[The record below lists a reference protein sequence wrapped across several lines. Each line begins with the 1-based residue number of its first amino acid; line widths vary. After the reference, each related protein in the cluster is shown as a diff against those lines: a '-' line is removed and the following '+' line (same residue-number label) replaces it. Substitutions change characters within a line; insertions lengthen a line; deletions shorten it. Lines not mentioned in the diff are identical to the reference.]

1 MPQPINWRALLR
13 AAIVVC
19 AVIPLTSVK
28 SQSQSVETDSP
39 FIPTRLTG
47 PIEIDG
53 FVNDSAWEGV
63 DPLPLVM
70 YEPIF
75 RGAPSERTDIRI
87 AYDDQYLY
95 LGGNLYDSNPDG
107 IRANSMYRDLYSGDD
122 TVSLILDTF
131 NDRQNGLWFFTNPNG
146 IRADMAISNDLEGS
160 VGSPFGTVIN
170 SSWNTFWDVAT
181 QVTDLGWS
189 VEMRIPFT
197 SLGFQ
202 SEDGVVEMGFSVTRQ
217 IARKNETQ
225 VFPAIPP
232 NWNMS
237 FAKPSQLGRIQLRD
251 VRAGRP
257 LYITPYVSGGGATE
271 ANLLEDES
279 KYEHKSNLTGDIGG
293 DVKYNITNNLT
304 LDLTVNTDFAQ
315 AEADDEQV
323 NLTRFSLFF
332 PEKRRFFQERA
343 GIFDFRTAGRFDRL
357 FNTRQIGLYEGET
370 VPIYGGARLVGRVG
384 SWDIGAINMQTAA
397 AHGNPSE
404 NFGVYR
410 LRKQVFN
417 PNSYVGSMV
426 TTRIASNGYWNAV
439 YGLDSQIKVGSR
451 EYLEFKWAQ
460 VFDEALPDIT
470 LRDNSYARARIER
483 RTEIGFAYSLSSTW
497 GGPNFEPGMGFVS
510 RTGFI
515 QPFFTLSYGWF
526 ASESSKILSMR
537 PRLLFAQFRRD
548 SDGSL
553 ETGAYWFSWFV
564 SMKSGAYHT
573 FEVQA
578 RTEDLH
584 EAVEFPEDT
593 EVPIG
598 KYSFYNL
605 GWEYMAH
612 SGRLFRVDG
621 SATVGSF
628 YDGTNIE
635 IQAEPTWNLSRYLE
649 LGATYQFNRVRF
661 PDRGQA
667 FFVHV
672 ARIRTQIG
680 FSTQASIN
688 AFLQYNTASDVVSA
702 NVRFRYN
709 FREGNDLWLVYNEG
723 RNTDRLSN
731 DPELP
736 FLDGRRVLMKY
747 TYTFIR

>member
-1 MPQPINWRALLR
+1 MLRLIKWPALLR
-13 AAIVVC
+13 AAVVVC
-19 AVIPLTSVK
+19 ILFQFTPAEPWA
-28 SQSQSVETDSP
+28 QSVETDSP
-39 FIPTRLTG
+39 FLPTRLTES
-47 PIEIDG
+47 IDIDG
-53 FVNDSAWEGV
+53 FVNDPAWEEV
-63 DPLPLVM
+63 APLPLVM
-70 YEPIF
+70 YEPVF
-75 RGAPSERTDIRI
+75 RGDLSERTDIRI

-95 LGGNLYDSNPDG
+95 LGANLYDSNPAG

-146 IRADMAISNDLEGS
+146 IRADMAISNDLEGIG
-160 VGSPFGTVIN
+160 GSPFGTVIN

-181 QVTDLGWS
+181 QVTDMGWS

-202 SEDGVVEMGFSVTRQ
+202 AEQGVVEMGFSVSRQ
-217 IARKNETQ
+217 ITRKNETYIY
-225 VFPAIPP
+225 PAIPP
-232 NWNMS
+232 NWNLAY
-237 FAKPSQLGRIQLRD
+237 AKPSQLGRIQLRD
-251 VRAGRP
+251 VHAGRP
-257 LYITPYVSGGGATE
+257 VYITPYVSGGGSTE
-271 ANLLEDES
+271 ANLVEDES
-279 KYEHKSNLTGDIGG
+279 RYEHQSRWTGDIGG
-293 DVKYNITNNLT
+293 DVKYNLTNNLT

-343 GIFDFRTAGRFDRL
+343 GIFDFRTSGRFDRL

-370 VPIYGGARLVGRVG
+370 VPIYGGLRLVGRVG
-384 SWDIGAINMQTAA
+384 NWDVGAINMQTAA

-404 NFGVYR
+404 NFGIYR
-410 LRKQVFN
+410 LRKQIFN

-426 TTRIASNGYWNAV
+426 TTRIASNGYWNIV
-439 YGLDSQIKVGSR
+439 YGLDSQIKVGNR

-460 VFDEALPDIT
+460 VFDEAFPDIS
-470 LRDNSYARARIER
+470 LRNNSFARARIER
-483 RTEIGFAYSLSSTW
+483 RTEIGLSYILSSTW

-515 QPFFTLSYGWF
+515 QPLIVFGYGWF
-526 ASESSKILSMR
+526 ASEASRVLSMR
-537 PRLLFAQFRRD
+537 PRVVLTQFRRD
-548 SDGSL
+548 SDRSI
-553 ETGAYWFSWFV
+553 ESGAYWFSWFL

-573 FEVQA
+573 FELQA
-578 RTEDLH
+578 RTEDIL
-584 EAVEFPEDT
+584 EAIEFPEDT

-598 KYSFYNL
+598 KYNFYNL
-605 GWEYMAH
+605 GWEYMAQN
-612 SGRLFRVDG
+612 GRLLRVDG
-621 SATVGSF
+621 AASVGSF
-628 YDGTNIE
+628 YDGTNVE
-635 IQAEPTWNLSRYLE
+635 IQAEPTWNLSRHLE

-667 FFVHV
+667 FFVHI

-702 NVRFRYN
+702 NIRFRYN
-709 FREGNDLWLVYNEG
+709 FREGNDLWIVYNEG

>member
-1 MPQPINWRALLR
+1 MPQPIKLRALLR

-19 AVIPLTSVK
+19 AFIPLTSER
-28 SQSQSVETDSP
+28 SHSQSVETDSP
-39 FIPTRLTG
+39 FVPTRLSG

-53 FVNDSAWEGV
+53 FINDSAWAEI

-75 RGAPSERTDIRI
+75 RGALSERTDIRI

-181 QVTDLGWS
+181 QVTDMGWS

-202 SEDGVVEMGFSVTRQ
+202 SEEGVVEMGFSVTRQ

-279 KYEHKSNLTGDIGG
+279 KYEHKSSLTGDIGG

-370 VPIYGGARLVGRVG
+370 VPIYGGARLVGRIG
-384 SWDIGAINMQTAA
+384 SWDVGAINMQTAA

-426 TTRIASNGYWNAV
+426 TTRIASNGYWNTV
-439 YGLDSQIKVGSR
+439 YGLDSQIKVGGR

-460 VFDEALPDIT
+460 VFDEALPDVT

-515 QPFFTLSYGWF
+515 QPFATLSYGWF
-526 ASESSKILSMR
+526 ASEASKILSMR

-578 RTEDLH
+578 RTEDLL

-593 EVPIG
+593 EVPLG

-635 IQAEPTWNLSRYLE
+635 IQAEPTWNLSRHLE

-672 ARIRTQIG
+672 ARVRTQIG

-709 FREGNDLWLVYNEG
+709 FREGNDLWIVYNEG
-723 RNTDRLSN
+723 RNTDRLSS